1 MRNWQAYH
9 NFEEKEK
16 VSFLRKMSEKDSI
29 NILRQLYK
37 FADGLKREPYFTRL
51 DEDKV
56 KSLIRVHRMFGKI
69 KK

>member
-16 VSFLRKMSEKDSI
+16 ASLLRKMSEKDST

-37 FADGLKREPYFTRL
+37 FADGMKREPYFTQS
-51 DEDKV
+51 DEDKI

>member
-16 VSFLRKMSEKDSI
+16 ASFLRKMSEKDSI

-37 FADGLKREPYFTRL
+37 FADGLKRESYFTRL

-56 KSLIRVHRMFGKI
+56 KNLVRIHRMFGKI